1 MNLQWIEQRQ
11 CAVVEVE
18 SEAHTQKL
26 RAKSGLAAHT
36 AWPANSLP
44 LAQQQQQQP
53 LLLSPLVNR
62 AQLSSAQLSSAPV
75 QLCC

>member
-1 MNLQWIEQRQ
+1 MNLQRQ
-11 CAVVEVE
+11 CAVEVE

-26 RAKSGLAAHT
+26 LANGSGLAAHT